1 MAKLWP
7 SLQKMGIPW
16 GFHGFNITRLGIAS
30 SMGVF
35 PWGCMPG
42 VSNLHMLGY
51 NPYNYGYV
59 SHLFVELHPK
69 YGLGARE
76 WIWEPPAGI
85 LDTQWHQAYADT
97 CGYHYT
103 HLHNM
108 RMFFWGL
115 MIQTLAPCTKSP
127 SSGKSSWCRDSLVIP
142 IKQRW
147 NHVNLRT
154 WSGCT

>member
-7 SLQKMGIPW
+7 SLQKMGIS
-16 GFHGFNITRLGIAS
+16 LGIS
-30 SMGVF
+30 RLQHHTTWDSIKHGRFSLGV
-35 PWGCMPG
+35 PG
-42 VSNLHMLGY
+42 VSKLHMLGY

-85 LDTQWHQAYADT
+85 WDTQWHQAYADT

-108 RMFFWGL
+108 RMFFGVL

-127 SSGKSSWCRDSLVIP
+127 SSGKSSWCRDSLGIP
-142 IKQRW
+142 IKQQW

>member
-1 MAKLWP
+1 MLHSQTHPYSNPRLDAEEFRPILVEKFNLFYLWGSRLLWP
-7 SLQKMGIPW
+7 SYGQAYKQWGFPW

-59 SHLFVELHPK
+59 SHLFVELQPK

-76 WIWEPPAGI
+76 WI
-85 LDTQWHQAYADT
+85 
-97 CGYHYT
+97 
-103 HLHNM
+103 
-108 RMFFWGL
+108 
-115 MIQTLAPCTKSP
+115 
-127 SSGKSSWCRDSLVIP
+127 
-142 IKQRW
+142 
-147 NHVNLRT
+147 
-154 WSGCT
+154 